1 MIGDLGFHL
10 TDGVCGEIA
19 AATPPC
25 ASADEWRVRAL
36 VRVAECILGQIAR
49 PYPCSERQTLMGP
62 EDLELPRE
70 RFRVF
75 FGSFDWHSCV
85 HSHWTLV
92 RLIASGV
99 LDPVAN
105 AACDLGDVDLEDL
118 QARVLSQLETSFVP
132 AGLAEEAEAWR
143 TRIPAYEERPY
154 GVTWFLALDA
164 ELGRLA
170 AAPGE
175 LSGRAKAWR
184 ETCAPM
190 TAEMRRRVLEWA
202 RGLALPTRSGIHT
215 DTAWSLAM
223 AWDWAA
229 FAGDAELSDV
239 VRKVALRLYSA
250 DVNAPRAYEPG
261 GDTFTSSILNEAA
274 CMARV
279 MEPAAYDA
287 WLQGFLPALYAP
299 AGEGSEAPLL
309 PDLARAWDGASY
321 LGVHEVALPLARC
334 LAARDAAGPLPASSP
349 ARARLAADSRRWMR
363 QGAQDTPLDGYLADH
378 WVGSFVAAALLGA
391 PDPKPAM

>member
-10 TDGVCGEIA
+10 TDGVCAEMSA
-19 AATPPC
+19 VTPGC
-25 ASADEWRVRAL
+25 ASADEWRTRSLA
-36 VRVAECILGQIAR
+36 RVAECILGQIAR

-92 RLIASGV
+92 RLLATGALDASG
-99 LDPVAN
+99 
-105 AACDLGDVDLEDL
+105 LEEL
-118 QARVLSQLETSFVP
+118 RARVLAQLETSFEP
-132 AGLAEEAEAWR
+132 AGLAAEAQAWR

-170 AAPGE
+170 AVPGE
-175 LSGRAKAWR
+175 LSGRAQAWR
-184 ETCAPM
+184 EACAPM
-190 TAEMRRRVLEWA
+190 TAEMRSRVLEWA

-229 FAGDAELSDV
+229 DAADAEMQEA
-239 VRKVALRLYSA
+239 VRASALRLYSA
-250 DVNAPRAYEPG
+250 DVNAPCAYEPAG
-261 GDTFTSSILNEAA
+261 NTFTSSILNEAA

-279 MEPAAYDA
+279 MDPAAYDV
-287 WLQGFLPALYAP
+287 WLRGFLPALYAP
-299 AGEGSEAPLL
+299 AGGEGEAPLL

-334 LAARDAAGPLPASSP
+334 LAARDAASPLAATRC
-349 ARARLAADSRRWMR
+349 ARERLASESRRWMR
-363 QGAQDTPLDGYLADH
+363 QGAQNTPLDGYLADH
-378 WVGSFVAAALLGA
+378 WVGSFLAAALVGV
-391 PDPKPAM
+391 PAM